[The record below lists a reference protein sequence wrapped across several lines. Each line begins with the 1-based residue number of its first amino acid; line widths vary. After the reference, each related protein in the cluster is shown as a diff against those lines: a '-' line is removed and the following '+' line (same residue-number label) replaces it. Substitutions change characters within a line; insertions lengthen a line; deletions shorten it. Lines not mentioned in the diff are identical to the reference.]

1 MINREL
7 LTHEDFRPPS
17 EEYVEAVNNFFEI
30 ESDQVLNFNLLP
42 KRIPLQKL
50 WQEALPLIDQN
61 PQDRELYI
69 GWDLIDR
76 KLQITEVTEGLKYE
90 EIVQDPIQKSLSFQT
105 GGELQPLNTHLI
117 DFHTHPFVPDLER
130 STRKKHLQIYR
141 MPRSTVSDLFGFSK
155 DSRHLARV
163 IVDISQRKNEKVGS
177 SFVAMKTTASWNT
190 NQPGWQTYLWELL
203 NSEYLGLPIHIHE
216 TVDEVFCGHLVIERR
231 LQPDEQWSRTAGLA
245 IYRGLVWED
254 TDKPQ
259 YAIRYDEFY
268 RRLLAM
274 KKSRFFGLL

>member
-1 MINREL
+1 MTNREL

-17 EEYVEAVNNFFEI
+17 EEYLAAVNKFVGI
-30 ESDQVLNFNLLP
+30 ENNQVLNFKALP
-42 KRIPLQKL
+42 NRISLRNL
-50 WQEALPLIDQN
+50 WQEALPLIDQY

-90 EIVQDPIQKSLSFQT
+90 EIAQDPIQKSLGFQT

-155 DSRHLARV
+155 DSGRLARV
-163 IVDISQRKNEKVGS
+163 IVDISQRS
-177 SFVAMKTTASWNT
+177 
-190 NQPGWQTYLWELL
+190 
-203 NSEYLGLPIHIHE
+203 
-216 TVDEVFCGHLVIERR
+216 
-231 LQPDEQWSRTAGLA
+231 
-245 IYRGLVWED
+245 
-254 TDKPQ
+254 
-259 YAIRYDEFY
+259 
-268 RRLLAM
+268 
-274 KKSRFFGLL
+274 